1 MLEILTAVIL
11 ILIEKVE
18 GSGTFLMVPGFSS
31 LLYRTCYAKQVHL
44 NFIGTVPMSQTGAF
58 TCEVANDVN
67 NTMNHT
73 ATITIGECNS

>member
-1 MLEILTAVIL
+1 MLEILTAVML

-18 GSGTFLMVPGFSS
+18 GSGTFLIVPGFSS

-44 NFIGTVPMSQTGAF
+44 NFRDSAMSQTGAF